1 MSRMNRAPD
10 GATDLFLH
18 WRNAYSTPLDLLPGG
33 STSVNPTY
41 PARRTEML
49 AAKSLSFEGYFREFC
64 SRTVTNSHTPDK
76 GPVTVVSSLVDNAD
90 PKAGTVQPK
99 IGFSGSI

>member
-33 STSVNPTY
+33 STS
-41 PARRTEML
+41 
-49 AAKSLSFEGYFREFC
+49 
-64 SRTVTNSHTPDK
+64 
-76 GPVTVVSSLVDNAD
+76 
-90 PKAGTVQPK
+90 
-99 IGFSGSI
+99 